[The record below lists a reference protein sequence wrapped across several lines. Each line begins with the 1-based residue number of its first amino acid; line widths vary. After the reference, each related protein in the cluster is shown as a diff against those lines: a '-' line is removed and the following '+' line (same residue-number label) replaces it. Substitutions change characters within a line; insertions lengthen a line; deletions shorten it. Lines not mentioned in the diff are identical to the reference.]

1 MNRHLSELLAALAFA
16 APATL
21 ALAASFGGIE
31 VPPPPPPRPVTETFH
46 GTTVVSPFRWMEDLK
61 DPEVQA
67 WMKAQNDATE
77 AIFARIPGRDPML
90 ARIKEIESKAAGLTQ
105 GATRTAGGRYFF
117 QLREPKDNQFKLV
130 WRERVDGPD
139 RLIVDPEA
147 LAKATGKPH
156 AILDF
161 APSPD
166 GKRIA
171 YAIQVGGSEIGTMH
185 VVDLASGREV
195 VPPVDRIRYA
205 SPIWLPDGS
214 GLFYSRLRENYES
227 YPVEERFDD
236 HATHFLALTDPP
248 VDRKVFSALSDREL
262 DLARY
267 AAGYI
272 EPIAGSDLAVM
283 HVLLGVERF
292 RLLYVGQLDAAK
304 RGAAAWKPVLALA
317 DQASD
322 VAIGGGYVYVRT
334 PKRASRYEVLRMPVA
349 RLDISKAEAIVPA
362 SASVITSMVA
372 AKAAL
377 YVVRRDGATMS
388 LWRVEHRADAKPQ
401 KIALPFEG
409 ALELTG
415 ASQTV
420 PGVVFELGG
429 WTRATK
435 PYAYDPATGR
445 VTQLPFVTPGAY
457 DAPDDIMAREIRY
470 RSHDGVEVPMSIVMR
485 KDAKQDGTNPTIL
498 YGYGAYGITEDPFLN
513 PRWYAW
519 VQRAGILAFAH
530 VRGGGVYGEE
540 WHMAGRKQTKPNTW
554 KDAIAAAEYLIGQ
567 RYTSAAHLGI
577 FGGSAGGIFVGRSI
591 TERPDL
597 FAAAVP
603 AVGVMDGPRFEFAS
617 NGAANIPE
625 FGTVK
630 DPDEFKALLAMSTL
644 HAIRDGVAYPGILLA
659 HGVNDIRVPVSE
671 SLKAG
676 ARFQQATTSGRP
688 VLLRLEYE
696 SGHGQG
702 STRAQSQ
709 ARTADIWTFMLWQFG
724 VPGYQPVK

>member
-1 MNRHLSELLAALAFA
+1 MKNCLRSALALAAAL
-16 APATL
+16 PATL

-31 VPPPPPPRPVTETFH
+31 VPPPPPARPVSETFH

-77 AIFARIPGRDPML
+77 AIFARIPGRATML
-90 ARIKEIESKAAGLTQ
+90 ARIREIESKAAGLTQ
-105 GATRTAGGRYFF
+105 NATRTANGRYFF
-117 QLREPKDNQFKLV
+117 LLRDPQDNQFKLV

-166 GKRIA
+166 GRRVA
-171 YAIQVGGSEIGTMH
+171 YAMQVGGSEIGTMH
-185 VVDLASGREV
+185 VVDLATGREA

-214 GLFYSRLRENYES
+214 GLFYSRLRENFES

-236 HATHFLALTDPP
+236 HATHLLSLGKPVVDRRVFSPLRDQTLALP
-248 VDRKVFSALSDREL
+248 
-262 DLARY
+262 RY
-267 AAGYI
+267 AEGYI
-272 EPIAGSDLAVM
+272 QPITGTPLAAM
-283 HVLLGVERF
+283 HVALGVERF
-292 RLLYVGQLDAAK
+292 RLLYLGALDAAK
-304 RGAAAWKPVLALA
+304 QGKAAWRKVLSLD

-322 VAIGGGYVYVRT
+322 VAIAGGYVYVRT
-334 PKRASRYEVLRMPVA
+334 PKRAARFEVLRMPVA
-349 RLDISKAEAIVPA
+349 RPDIADARVIMPA
-362 SASVITSMVA
+362 SEGVIVA
-372 AKAAL
+372 MGAARDAL

-388 LWRVEHRADAKPQ
+388 LWRVEHKPDATPQ
-401 KIALPFEG
+401 RIALPIEG
-409 ALELTG
+409 AVELTG
-415 ASQTV
+415 SADDV
-420 PGVVFELGG
+420 PGVVFDLGG

-435 PYAYDPATGR
+435 PFAYDPSAGK

-457 DAPDDIMAREIRY
+457 DAPDDIVAREIRY

-485 KDAKQDGTNPTIL
+485 KDAKLDGGNPTIL

-519 VQRAGILAFAH
+519 VQRGGILAFAH

-540 WHMAGRKQTKPNTW
+540 WHMAGRKETKPNTW
-554 KDAIAAAEYLIGQ
+554 KDAIAAAEYLIAQG
-567 RYTSAAHLGI
+567 YTSKAKIGI
-577 FGGSAGGIFVGRSI
+577 FGGSAGGIFVGRAI
-591 TERPDL
+591 TDRPDL

-630 DPDEFKALLAMSTL
+630 DEKEFRALLAMSTL
-644 HAIRDGVAYPGILLA
+644 HAIRDGTPYPGILLA

-709 ARTADIWTFMLWQFG
+709 ERTADIWTFMLWQFG
-724 VPGYQPVK
+724 VPEYQPVAR